1 MTVLSGEMG
10 TSFGGVKHLEAYS
23 RKREKQLFLMAMLE
37 NIKFTYINNPPV
49 AEVISHQKRAGK
61 DQKLS
66 KSDVVIDISELR
78 LKNQDVKKPDYR
90 LSYVYE
96 KPKSANEGLSQK
108 IEEMEQ
114 ALESLKMMPSAG
126 EQTADRLRILKEK
139 LQALKFALMLMGPQE
154 AKSMARTIA
163 GIVKEL
169 ASIAKDLDSNVN
181 VRVSNVSALAL
192 SVPIMDSALEGESQV
207 SQSGLS
213 LNIYPGADS
222 LDRSTMELFN
232 EVKNLLNHA
241 MGMIKSKLTQSDDE
255 SKKLSSILAQD
266 LKVQFFD
273 KDAPLIV

>member
-1 MTVLSGEMG
+1 
-10 TSFGGVKHLEAYS
+10 
-23 RKREKQLFLMAMLE
+23 
-37 NIKFTYINNPPV
+37 
-49 AEVISHQKRAGK
+49 
-61 DQKLS
+61 
-66 KSDVVIDISELR
+66 
-78 LKNQDVKKPDYR
+78 
-90 LSYVYE
+90 
-96 KPKSANEGLSQK
+96 
-108 IEEMEQ
+108 
-114 ALESLKMMPSAG
+114 
-126 EQTADRLRILKEK
+126 
-139 LQALKFALMLMGPQE
+139 MLMGPKE

-163 GIVKEL
+163 GMVKEL